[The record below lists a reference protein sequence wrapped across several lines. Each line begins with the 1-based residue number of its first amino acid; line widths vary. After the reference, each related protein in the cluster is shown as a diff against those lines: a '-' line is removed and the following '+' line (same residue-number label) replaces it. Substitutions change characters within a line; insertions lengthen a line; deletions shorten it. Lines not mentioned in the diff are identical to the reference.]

1 MEVGV
6 TQKQVGH
13 ASILMMLEVA
23 SVRRLRLQ
31 QSFRS
36 GCGSSGGYISGGGDM
51 MVGGWRIW

>member
-23 SVRRLRLQ
+23 LVRRLRLQ

-36 GCGSSGGYISGGGDM
+36 GCGSSGGYIGGGGDIT
-51 MVGGWRIW
+51 VDGWRRW